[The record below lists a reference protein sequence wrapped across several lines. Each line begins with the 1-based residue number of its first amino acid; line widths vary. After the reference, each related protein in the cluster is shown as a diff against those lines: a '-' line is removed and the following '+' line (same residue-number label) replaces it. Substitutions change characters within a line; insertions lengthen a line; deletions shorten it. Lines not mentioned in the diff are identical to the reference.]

1 MTATVDVNVL
11 LHASDADSP
20 LHARAAAFIQRLA
33 QGPQLLY
40 VFWPTAVA
48 YVRLATHRA
57 IFANPLT
64 LEEALGNIEQLV
76 TRLHVQSPGEQPG
89 FWRGLRAVVTDARAT
104 GNLVSDAHLVAL
116 MHENGVRIVWTH
128 GRDFRRFDGIDVRD
142 PFN

>member
-11 LHASDADSP
+11 LYASDADSP
-20 LHARAAAFIQRLA
+20 LHARAAALIQRLA
-33 QGPQLLY
+33 QGPEILY
-40 VFWPTAVA
+40 LFWPTVVA
-48 YVRLATHRA
+48 YVRLATHPA

-76 TRLHVQSPGEQPG
+76 ARPHVQSPGEQPG
-89 FWRGLRAVVTDARAT
+89 FWRRLRAVATDARAT

-128 GRDFRRFDGIDVRD
+128 DRDFRRFDGIDVRD
-142 PFN
+142 PFD